1 MSNKLKILTVALI
14 IIIALFIYSF
24 LPAADNENE
33 KNLTVTGGI
42 AGNKETSSFSEGEEI
57 LTILEGLKSVKMD
70 VDFFENKVFKSLS
83 DFSVKIN
90 PEPVGRNNPFAPI

>member
-1 MSNKLKILTVALI
+1 VALI

-24 LPAADNENE
+24 FPAANNESE
-33 KNLTVTGGI
+33 KNLAATGGVAESEG
-42 AGNKETSSFSEGEEI
+42 AGSFSEGEEI
-57 LTILEGLKSVKMD
+57 LTILKRLKSVKMD
-70 VDFFENKVFKSLS
+70 VDFFENKIFKSLS